1 MTSLPP
7 LPRVVAINR
16 RRAIPVD
23 PADLRL
29 LYKMLVLNIGLGLI
43 NLAATAWEI
52 IHG

>member
-43 NLAATAWEI
+43 NLAATAWGL

>member
-23 PADLRL
+23 PADLRKLHRML
-29 LYKMLVLNIGLGLI
+29 LANIGLGVV
-43 NLAATAWEI
+43 NLAISLWWR
-52 IHG
+52 

>member
-29 LYKMLVLNIGLGLI
+29 LYKMLVLNIGLGVV
-43 NLAATAWEI
+43 NLAISLWWR
-52 IHG
+52 

>member
-23 PADLRL
+23 LRL
-29 LYKMLVLNIGLGLI
+29 LYRMLLLNYGLGLI
-43 NLAATAWEI
+43 NLAVTAYELAR
-52 IHG
+52 G